1 MEEAFAAYATP
12 VGGRLLGSH
21 VDGRVAPPVATLSE
35 LLTTHATHEWL
46 LSCKVKSSGSRS
58 RPRGQGQGHGVKVN
72 VTGSRSRPRGQG
84 QCYRVK
90 VKATGS
96 RSMLQGQGKYR
107 RVSSILPRCCF
118 DLHFGMLILAK

>member
-58 RPRGQGQGHGVKVN
+58 RPRGQD
-72 VTGSRSRPRGQG
+72 

-90 VKATGS
+90 VNIAEF
-96 RSMLQGQGKYR
+96 LAFYQGAALIY
-107 RVSSILPRCCF
+107 ILECLF
-118 DLHFGMLILAK
+118 WQNE